1 MLQGKLKAVER
12 YLNKATYER
21 DDLIECIL
29 LAMLTRHH
37 ALVLGP
43 PGTAKSQTERLAIDC
58 FEGSVFSNQLHL
70 MSSLEDNFGPMDMKA
85 FETEGDWLRKI
96 DGYLPTA
103 DFAILEELDKAGPA
117 VYSTLLTALNERKYK
132 HGDEEIDIPLITV
145 MANMNAMMDDP
156 TGATFDRYQFRCVV
170 DYLQSPSN
178 FLSLMMHDPEEVERP
193 DVITMDEL
201 QQAQQQVHA
210 VKLGMDIATKMQ
222 QIREHLRAEGL
233 TVSDRR
239 FRWSVSALQAA
250 AWLDG
255 RDEVIQDDL
264 VVLRHTLWL
273 TPESRDTVEAAIA
286 TYSNPASKQLHE
298 IDQSVMAIS
307 KAITDEHENHS
318 ARNRWALQANRT
330 LSKSYKDLQD
340 MEGRVQGRI
349 EERRLNL
356 LERIP
361 EITTQVMLCTQM
373 FLDNEDAARSAAMD
387 VLTGSGS

>member
-1 MLQGKLKAVER
+1 MQDKFKAVER

-21 DDLIECIL
+21 DDLVECIV
-29 LAMLTRHH
+29 LAILTRHH

-43 PGTAKSQTERLAIDC
+43 PGTAKSQTERLAIEC
-58 FEGSVFSNQLHL
+58 FEGQIFANQLHL

-132 HGDEEIDIPLITV
+132 HGDDEIDIPLNTV

-156 TGATFDRYQFRCVV
+156 TGATFDRYQYRCVV
-170 DYLQSPSN
+170 DYLQSPSH
-178 FLSLMMHDPEEVERP
+178 FLALMMHDPDDVERP

-201 QQAQQQVHA
+201 HNAQSQVKA
-210 VKLGMDIATKMQ
+210 VTVPMDIATKLQ

-255 RDEVIQDDL
+255 RTEVVQDDL

-273 TPESRDTVEAAIA
+273 APENRELVDTAIA
-286 TYSNPASKQLHE
+286 TYSNPLSKQLHE
-298 IDQSVMAIS
+298 ISQAVDAIS
-307 KAITDEHENHS
+307 NELTTEREDVSEQTRWSIT
-318 ARNRWALQANRT
+318 ANRALT
-330 LSKSYKDLQD
+330 TNYKELQN
-340 MEGRVQGRI
+340 MEGRVSGRI

-356 LERIP
+356 LDRIP
-361 EITTQVMLCTQM
+361 DLATQVLLKNGV
-373 FLDNEDAARSAAMD
+373 FDNEESARMAALQNLGAS
-387 VLTGSGS
+387 